1 MTSAIDAM
9 PVTVDLSGKTCLV
22 TGAAGGI
29 GSAVSAAFLKA
40 GANVLATDLHS
51 SQQMQ
56 NLVELSGGQLQFFE
70 HDLCKDADLES
81 CIERTG
87 YEGAN
92 VLFNNAGVAGP
103 ENFPNESFEQWTY
116 ILDVNLNG
124 VFNMCNEVWPLMV
137 KAGGGNIVNMSS
149 GASTFGF
156 SEHIFNTTGR
166 MPPAAYSVAK
176 AGVDAFTRYSAS
188 KGGKFNIRVNGVRP
202 GQILTP
208 MTNREGKGEHGLK
221 KFFDVL
227 QILEGTGYPDDIA
240 NAVLFLSCND
250 SRFITGE
257 IMNIDGGLP
266 SKL

>member
-1 MTSAIDAM
+1 MSGKLEDKIAVVTGGNSGIGEATVHAYAREGASVVIMARRTDQGLEVRDVVRSQGGTAEFISCDVSKPDEIRDA
-9 PVTVDLSGKTCLV
+9 VEKTVDMFGTV
-22 TGAAGGI
+22 
-29 GSAVSAAFLKA
+29 
-40 GANVLATDLHS
+40 D
-51 SQQMQ
+51 
-56 NLVELSGGQLQFFE
+56 
-70 HDLCKDADLES
+70 
-81 CIERTG
+81 
-87 YEGAN
+87 

-103 ENFPNESFEQWTY
+103 ENFPNESLEQWTY

>member
-1 MTSAIDAM
+1 MPGKLEDKIAVVTGGNSGIGEATVHAYAREGASVVIMARRTDQGLEVRDAVRSQRGTAEFISCDVSKPDEIRDAVEKTVYM
-9 PVTVDLSGKTCLV
+9 FGTVD
-22 TGAAGGI
+22 
-29 GSAVSAAFLKA
+29 
-40 GANVLATDLHS
+40 
-51 SQQMQ
+51 
-56 NLVELSGGQLQFFE
+56 
-70 HDLCKDADLES
+70 
-81 CIERTG
+81 
-87 YEGAN
+87 

-103 ENFPNESFEQWTY
+103 ENFPNESLEQWTY

>member
-29 GSAVSAAFLKA
+29 GSAVSATFLKA

-92 VLFNNAGVAGP
+92 VLFNNAGIFDMAPLLESTLEQYDRIFALNVRAMFRLMQGMAGHLVASGI
-103 ENFPNESFEQWTY
+103 SGS
-116 ILDVNLNG
+116 IINL
-124 VFNMCNEVWPLMV
+124 
-137 KAGGGNIVNMSS
+137 SS
-149 GASTFGF
+149 GAGRHGHALTSHYCASKAAVISYTQSAALAFAKNDIKVNAIAPGEIDTPMWQLVERLF
-156 SEHIFNTTGR
+156 AKYENQVIGEKRRLVSETVPMGR
-166 MPPAAYSVAK
+166 MGVPADI
-176 AGVDAFTRYSAS
+176 AGVAVFLASDLSRYVTGQTINVD
-188 KGGKFNIRVNGVRP
+188 GG
-202 GQILTP
+202 
-208 MTNREGKGEHGLK
+208 
-221 KFFDVL
+221 DVL
-227 QILEGTGYPDDIA
+227 
-240 NAVLFLSCND
+240 S
-250 SRFITGE
+250 
-257 IMNIDGGLP
+257 
-266 SKL
+266 